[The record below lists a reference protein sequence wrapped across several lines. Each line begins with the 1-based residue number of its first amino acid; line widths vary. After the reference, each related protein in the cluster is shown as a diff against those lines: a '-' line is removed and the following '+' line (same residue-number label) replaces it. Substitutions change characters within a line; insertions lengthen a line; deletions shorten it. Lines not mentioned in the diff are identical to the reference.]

1 MSAYEVVIGLE
12 VHAQLRTKS
21 KIWCSC
27 STQFGAEPNANT
39 CPVCTGMPGT
49 LPVLNK
55 RAVEYAVKMAFAVE
69 CTVNKRSVFAR
80 KNYFYP
86 DLPMG
91 YQISQFELP
100 VAEHGRVNIVTSKGE
115 KVIGVTRIHM
125 ENDAGKNIHSDTEN
139 ASFVDLNRVGV
150 PLIEIVSEPDMRSP
164 EEAVAYL
171 KALRAILMYLEIC
184 DGNMEEGSFRCDA
197 NVSLRP
203 VGQKELGTRTELKN
217 MNSFRNVERALNYE
231 IERQRDILDDG
242 EKVVQQTRLFDTAK
256 GVTRSMRG
264 KEEANDYRYF
274 PDPDLLP
281 LVFEDAWLTKW
292 RSELPE
298 LPRQRRDR
306 FVSEYKLPENDA
318 ETLTADKSLAEYFE
332 QAVKHYPQPKKLS
345 NWITS
350 EMLKLLNETKKDIRE
365 CTFTPEHLAK
375 LVKLVDDGLISGK
388 IAKKVFGELFEQGQD
403 PEEYVKAKGMIQIS
417 DTSAIEGYV
426 DEVIAESPDEVARF
440 KGGEKKLT
448 GFFVGQVMKK
458 SRGKANPGL
467 VNKLLTQKL
476 G

>member
-1 MSAYEVVIGLE
+1 MPTYETVIGLE
-12 VHAQLRTKS
+12 VHAQLKTKS

-27 STQFGAEPNANT
+27 STQFGAKPNEHT

-55 RAVEYAVKMAFAVE
+55 RAVEYAVKMSLAVG
-69 CTVNKRSVFAR
+69 CRVNKRSVFAR

-100 VAEHGRVNIVTSKGE
+100 VAEYGHIRITTSQGK
-115 KVIGVTRIHM
+115 KTIGITRIHM

-139 ASFVDLNRVGV
+139 ASFVDLNRAGV

-171 KALRAILMYLEIC
+171 KALRAILVYLDIC

-203 VGQKELGTRTELKN
+203 HGHKELGVRTELKN

-231 IERQRDILDDG
+231 IQRQRDLLDDG
-242 EKVVQQTRLFDTAK
+242 EAVVQQTRLFDTSK
-256 GVTRSMRG
+256 GVTRPMRG

-274 PDPDLLP
+274 PDPDLVP
-281 LVFEDAWLTKW
+281 LVLEDTQLEAWEK
-292 RSELPE
+292 ELPE
-298 LPRQRRDR
+298 LPEARKAR
-306 FVSEYKLPENDA
+306 FTKEYNLPEYDA
-318 ETLTADKSLAEYFE
+318 ITLTADKALADYFE
-332 QAVKHYPQPKKLS
+332 AAVSSCNQPKKIS
-345 NWITS
+345 NWIMT
-350 EMLKLLNETKKDIRE
+350 EMLRALNDSDQDIRE
-365 CTFTPEHLAK
+365 CAFLPEHLAT
-375 LVKLVDDGLISGK
+375 LVKLMDEGLISGK
-388 IAKKVFGELFEQGQD
+388 IAKKVFGDLFAEGGE
-403 PEEYVKAKGMIQIS
+403 PEAYVKAKGLIQIS

-426 DEVIAESPDEVARF
+426 DEVIAEHPNEVARL
-440 KGGEKKLT
+440 KDGEKKLT

-467 VNKLLTQKL
+467 VNKLLAQKIT
-476 G
+476 

>member
-1 MSAYEVVIGLE
+1 MSAYETVIGLE

-27 STQFGAEPNANT
+27 STQFGAKPNANT

-55 RAVEYAVKMAFAVE
+55 RAVEYAAKMALAVE
-69 CTVNKRSVFAR
+69 CTINKRSVFAR

-100 VAEHGRVNIVTSKGE
+100 VAEHGKVVITTSKGE
-115 KVIGVTRIHM
+115 KVIGITRIHM
-125 ENDAGKNIHSDTEN
+125 ENDAGKSIHSDTEN
-139 ASFVDLNRVGV
+139 ASFVDLNRAGV

-171 KALRAILMYLEIC
+171 KVLRAILIYLEIC

-197 NVSLRP
+197 NISLRP

-231 IERQRDILDDG
+231 IERQRDLLDDG
-242 EKVVQQTRLFDTAK
+242 EVVIQQTRLFDTAK
-256 GVTRSMRG
+256 GVTLPMRG

-274 PDPDLLP
+274 PDPDLRP
-281 LVFEDAWLTKW
+281 LIFEDAWLEKW
-292 RSELPE
+292 RAEMPE
-298 LPRQRRDR
+298 LPLQRRER
-306 FVSEYKLPENDA
+306 FVREYNLPAYDA
-318 ETLTADKSLAEYFE
+318 DALTADKGLADYFE
-332 QAVKHYPQPKKLS
+332 KTVKLYPQAKKVS
-345 NWITS
+345 NWIMS
-350 EMLKLLNETKKDIRE
+350 ELLKLLNETKTDIRE
-365 CTFTPEHLAK
+365 CSFTPEHLAK

-388 IAKKVFGELFEQGQD
+388 IAKKVFGELFEEGRD

-417 DTSAIEGYV
+417 DTSSIEGYV

-448 GFFVGQVMKK
+448 GFFVGQIMKK

-467 VNKLLTQKL
+467 VNKLLAQKL